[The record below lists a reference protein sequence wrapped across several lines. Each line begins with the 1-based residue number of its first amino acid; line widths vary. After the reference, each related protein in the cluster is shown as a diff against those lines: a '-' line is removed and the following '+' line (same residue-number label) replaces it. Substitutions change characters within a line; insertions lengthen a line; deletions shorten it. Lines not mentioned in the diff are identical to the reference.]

1 MELGI
6 KNKFALVTGCSKN
19 IGKSIAISLAKEG
32 VNLIL
37 VARTKK
43 ELEKLKKTLNKY
55 TNKIFIIPLDLMNE
69 NNIKKLFNF
78 FKEKS
83 LNIEIIV
90 HNLGGS
96 LNIKNSSAKKEDWIK
111 VWNYNLGIAIE
122 INNYFLPKMKKL
134 KWGRIVHISTL
145 ATSTNDGYIPYIVSK
160 NAVEGY
166 VRALSKE
173 TSKYNININCVSP
186 GLVNLKDR
194 FFSNLKKNNLNE
206 YKKYLKNNIP
216 INRMAEPH
224 EISNVVTFLCSIHSS
239 YMSGSIV
246 KIDGVGN

>member
-19 IGKSIAISLAKEG
+19 IGKSIAISLAKER

-37 VARTKK
+37 VARSKK
-43 ELEKLKKTLNKY
+43 DLESLKKILNKY
-55 TNKIFIIPLDLMNE
+55 SKKIIIMPLDIMNE
-69 NNIKKLFNF
+69 NSLKKLFNF
-78 FKEKS
+78 IKS
-83 LNIEIIV
+83 NKIKIEIIV

-96 LNIKNSSAKKEDWIK
+96 LGIRDSFSKKEDWIR
-111 VWNYNLGIAIE
+111 VWDYNLGTAIE
-122 INNYFLPKMKKL
+122 INNYFIPKMKKF

-145 ATSTNDGYIPYIVSK
+145 ATTTNEGYVPYIVSK

-166 VRALSKE
+166 VKSLSKE
-173 TSKYNININCVSP
+173 ISKYNININCVAP
-186 GLVNLKDR
+186 GLVNLKNR
-194 FFSNLKKNNLNE
+194 HFSNLKKNNLKE
-206 YKKYLKNNIP
+206 YKEYLKYKIP
-216 INRMAEPH
+216 INRMAQPE
-224 EISNVVTFLCSIHSS
+224 EISNVVTFLCSAHSS

>member
-43 ELEKLKKTLNKY
+43 DLEDLKKILSKY
-55 TNKIFIIPLDLMNE
+55 TEKIYIIPLDLMKE
-69 NNIKKLFNF
+69 NNINKLFNF
-78 FKEKS
+78 FKDKS
-83 LNIEIIV
+83 INIEIIV

-96 LNIKNSSAKKEDWIK
+96 LNIKYSNAKKEDWIK
-111 VWNYNLGIAIE
+111 VWNYNLGIAID
-122 INNYFLPKMKKL
+122 INNFFLPKMRKL

-145 ATSTNDGYIPYIVSK
+145 ATTTNEGYIPYIVSK
-160 NAVEGY
+160 SAVEGY
-166 VRALSKE
+166 VKSLSKE
-173 TSKYNININCVSP
+173 ISKFNININCVSP
-186 GLVNLKDR
+186 GLVNLKNR
-194 FFSNLKKNNLNE
+194 YFSNLRKNNLKE
-206 YKKYLKNNIP
+206 YNKYLQNKIP
-216 INRMAEPH
+216 INRMAEPQ
-224 EISNVVTFLCSIHSS
+224 EISNVVTFLCSTHSS

>member
-1 MELGI
+1 MEFGI

-43 ELEKLKKTLNKY
+43 DLEDLKKILSKY
-55 TNKIFIIPLDLMNE
+55 TEKIFIIPLDLMKE
-69 NNIKKLFNF
+69 NNIKKLFKF
-78 FKEKS
+78 FKDKS
-83 LNIEIIV
+83 INIEIIV

-96 LNIKNSSAKKEDWIK
+96 LNIKNSLAKKEDWVK

-145 ATSTNDGYIPYIVSK
+145 ATTTNEGYIPYIVSK

-166 VRALSKE
+166 VKSLSKE
-173 TSKYNININCVSP
+173 ISKFNININCVSP
-186 GLVNLKDR
+186 GLVNLKNR
-194 FFSNLKKNNLNE
+194 YFSNLRKNNLKE
-206 YKKYLKNNIP
+206 YNKYLKNKIP
-216 INRMAEPH
+216 INRMAEPQ